1 MAAKE
6 QLLAHL
12 QMEIRARMN
21 DMSDYVAAQGGC
33 KDFAEYRYMCGEIQ
47 GLAIAEAILLEL
59 DDMQHRSDD
68 A

>member
-1 MAAKE
+1 MPAKE

-12 QMEIRARMN
+12 QKEIRRKMN
-21 DMSDYVAAQGGC
+21 DTSDYVAAQGGGA
-33 KDFAEYRYMCGEIQ
+33 DWGEYRYMCGEIQ
-47 GLAIAEAILLEL
+47 GLAIAEAILLEI